1 MVKEI
6 KFNAVDQCNP
16 SFSAFGLWTHPRD
29 QAIHYTGPE
38 DWMDYAPA
46 RAGGCSTIVPGPTYM
61 GSPPFVQAGRILVY
75 ETIRRRDGLGK
86 RLATMTPATTRRTSS
101 PKVFI
106 GCGRNPGAEAHGA

>member
-46 RAGGCSTIVPGPTYM
+46 RYESPYTFARGISTLDPMTKGRLGWNIVMSYL
-61 GSPPFVQAGRILVY
+61 FHV
-75 ETIRRRDGLGK
+75 
-86 RLATMTPATTRRTSS
+86 
-101 PKVFI
+101 
-106 GCGRNPGAEAHGA
+106 